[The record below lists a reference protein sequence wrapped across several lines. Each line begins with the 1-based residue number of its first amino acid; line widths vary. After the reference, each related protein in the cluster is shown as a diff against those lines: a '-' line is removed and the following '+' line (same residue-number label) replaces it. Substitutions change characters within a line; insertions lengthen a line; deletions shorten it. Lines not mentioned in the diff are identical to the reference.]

1 MTYEERDEIMQEM
14 IDKCLRVL
22 KAKAEGYST
31 DEDVLH
37 NFRVAAGLQGCTVP
51 QALVG
56 MMTKHT
62 VSVYDMVNSGQA
74 YAPDIWD
81 EKIGDLVNYL
91 FLLSVAV
98 KGCGLEEPREVYK

>member
-1 MTYEERDEIMQEM
+1 MTQEERDKIMQEM

-81 EKIGDLVNYL
+81 EKIGDLMNYL
-91 FLLSVAV
+91 LLLRTAV
-98 KGCGLEEPREVYK
+98 KECDLEEPREV

>member
-1 MTYEERDEIMQEM
+1 MMYEERDEIIQEM

-37 NFRVAAGLQGCTVP
+37 NFRVAAGLQGCSVT
-51 QALVG
+51 QALAG

-62 VSVYDMVNSGQA
+62 VSVYDMINSGQS
-74 YAPDIWD
+74 YAPAVWD
-81 EKIGDLVNYL
+81 EKIGDLINYL
-91 FLLSVAV
+91 LLLRVAV
-98 KGCGLEEPREVYK
+98 KECGLEEPRRV

>member
-1 MTYEERDEIMQEM
+1 M
-14 IDKCLRVL
+14 
-22 KAKAEGYST
+22 
-31 DEDVLH
+31 LH

-81 EKIGDLVNYL
+81 EKIGDLMNYL
-91 FLLSVAV
+91 LLLRTAV
-98 KGCGLEEPREVYK
+98 KECGLEEPRRV

>member
-1 MTYEERDEIMQEM
+1 MTVEERDKIIQEM

-31 DEDVLH
+31 DEDVFH
-37 NFRVAAGLQGCTVP
+37 AQVAAGLQGCSVT
-51 QALVG
+51 QALAG

-62 VSVYDMVNSGQA
+62 VSVYDMINSGQA

-81 EKIGDLVNYL
+81 EKIGDLMNYL
-91 FLLSVAV
+91 LLLRTAV
-98 KGCGLEEPREVYK
+98 KECGLEEPREV

>member
-1 MTYEERDEIMQEM
+1 MTVEERDKIIQEM

-31 DEDVLH
+31 DEDVFH
-37 NFRVAAGLQGCTVP
+37 NFKVAAGLQGCSVT
-51 QALVG
+51 QALAG

-62 VSVYDMVNSGQA
+62 VSVYDMINSGQA

-81 EKIGDLVNYL
+81 EK
-91 FLLSVAV
+91 
-98 KGCGLEEPREVYK
+98 

>member
-1 MTYEERDEIMQEM
+1 M
-14 IDKCLRVL
+14 IEKCLRVS

-62 VSVYDMVNSGQA
+62 VSVYDMINSGQS
-74 YAPDIWD
+74 YAPAAWD
-81 EKIGDLVNYL
+81 EKIGDLINYL
-91 FLLSVAV
+91 LLLRVAV
-98 KGCGLEEPREVYK
+98 KGCGLEESREA